1 MVTRNAIS
9 IPECI
14 CMAVRIKD
22 WIAACTHALIYSV
35 VLHRY
40 PVHYVRDV
48 PEGEP
53 QRVWLFDE
61 PIVIARRP
69 GITLMIGNEDTV
81 CASWACSKAVRIRQ

>member
-1 MVTRNAIS
+1 MGHPMLTFPQYAL
-9 IPECI
+9 
-14 CMAVRIKD
+14 RID
-22 WIAACTHALIYSV
+22 FGALAGCAASTPLW
-35 VLHRY
+35 LHRY

-69 GITLMIGNEDTV
+69 GTSCTHRECVSLHAPCDVGEWFWGISFKI
-81 CASWACSKAVRIRQ
+81 